1 MKERKY
7 TRLPYQSDVELYFN
21 QKRYQTLSQDLSL
34 RGIKVLAPR
43 GLNVD
48 PDTKVSLNFY
58 DDGLLTEIDGRIA
71 FQKDGYWGIVFTQI
85 GEYSLNNLVKLLEKN
100 TDDKERINQEAQKMV
115 LKVASS

>member
-7 TRLPYQSDVELYFN
+7 TRLPYQSEVELYFD

-43 GLNVD
+43 GLS
-48 PDTKVSLNFY
+48 VSPETQVTLNLY

-71 FQKDGYWGIVFTQI
+71 FQQDGYWGIVFTQI
-85 GEYSLNNLVKLLEKN
+85 GEYSLKNLMKLLEKN
-100 TDDKERINQEAQKMV
+100 TNDKKQINREAQKMV
-115 LKVASS
+115 LKVCSS